1 MYFMKETFNER
12 IKSLREDKGL
22 SIQALAREL
31 KVSSASVFR
40 WENGQ
45 GDIKSSQ
52 LILLA
57 KFFGVSAD
65 YLLGLEN

>member
-1 MYFMKETFNER
+1 MKETFNER

-31 KVSSASVFR
+31 KVSSSSVFR
-40 WENGQ
+40 WENSPS
-45 GDIKSSQ
+45 DIKSSQ

-57 KFFGVSAD
+57 KYFDVSID

>member
-1 MYFMKETFNER
+1 MNEVFNER

-31 KVSSASVFR
+31 KVSSASIFR
-40 WENGQ
+40 WENSPT
-45 GDIKSSQ
+45 DIKSSQ

-57 KFFGVSAD
+57 KYFNVTTD